1 VIESLCHTGI
11 EPTACA
17 GPPPSPGE
25 AELSLPS
32 TKNNPPRNAR
42 PERPTSTAN
51 TQLHLGACRRRTI
64 ETSQAG
70 QGTNHHLPDCVWT
83 QAPQVV
89 GGLALTGCFRSDPRP
104 PSAARS
110 VPPARPCVRPPPG
123 CLPLEIDYRVEMID
137 YH

>member
-42 PERPTSTAN
+42 PMRPTSTAN

-89 GGLALTGCFRSDPRP
+89 GGLANHRLLPFT
-104 PSAARS
+104 
-110 VPPARPCVRPPPG
+110 PPAAERRPLRTACTSVRAASAGLSAPR
-123 CLPLEIDYRVEMID
+123 D
-137 YH
+137 